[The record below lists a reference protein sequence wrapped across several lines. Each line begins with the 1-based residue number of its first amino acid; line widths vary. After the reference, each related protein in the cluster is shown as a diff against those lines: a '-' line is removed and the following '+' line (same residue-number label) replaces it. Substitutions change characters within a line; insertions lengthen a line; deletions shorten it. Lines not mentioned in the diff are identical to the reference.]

1 MLHAFLNPVYSLL
14 TPLVAVIT
22 IYTGSASNGIFWQM
36 RHHQNQAVFSKPS
49 FLVGCFRSS
58 ATPV

>member
-1 MLHAFLNPVYSLL
+1 M